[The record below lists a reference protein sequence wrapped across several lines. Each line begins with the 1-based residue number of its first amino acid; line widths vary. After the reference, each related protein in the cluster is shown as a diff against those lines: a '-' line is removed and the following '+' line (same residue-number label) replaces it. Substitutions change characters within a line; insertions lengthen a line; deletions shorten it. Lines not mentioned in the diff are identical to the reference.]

1 MIGAQQ
7 RQTTNQNGKGAEM
20 NQLQDVR
27 EAMAMWDRKFAGKR
41 ERVNL
46 SGGRQGGLLAKLVKS
61 MEKGVGPIVS
71 RQPAYGL

>member
-1 MIGAQQ
+1 MIGTQQ

-27 EAMAMWDRKFAGKR
+27 EAKAMWDRKFAGKR

-46 SGGRQGGLLAKLVKS
+46 SRGRRGGLLAKLVKLATR
-61 MEKGVGPIVS
+61 EVLPAAV
-71 RQPAYGL
+71 RRPAYGH